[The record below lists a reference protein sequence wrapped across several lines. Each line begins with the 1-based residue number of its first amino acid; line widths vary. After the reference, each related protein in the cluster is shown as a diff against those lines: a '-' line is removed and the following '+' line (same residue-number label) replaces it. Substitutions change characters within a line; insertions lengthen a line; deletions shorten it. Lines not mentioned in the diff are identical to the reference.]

1 MSADAGRSSARD
13 GDPSDLLSA
22 YLDDE
27 LAADERVFV
36 DEALEASPL
45 LRRELDELR
54 ATQAMLRALPL
65 VEPGSGPL
73 HPIADGAIP
82 DEDAVAATGA
92 DARAVD
98 APVVS
103 LDRHRRRR
111 TFVGAALGAVA
122 AALLVVAGVGATL
135 DPMPIAPSVE
145 EFASVHMGTSGTI
158 GAFDDMD
165 GDTMD
170 DPAVLADLGDGLDR
184 MAVYARDDLVHTV
197 YSDGINEVSVF
208 HEPGVVDWES
218 LPADGD
224 MIVDGPVKTWTGM
237 RDETVV
243 AITERGD
250 LMVVVVADAEM
261 GTDAA
266 KDKAMQAV
274 EMVPPV
280 SVERGLW
287 DRLGDAPGNLIDR
300 I

>member
-1 MSADAGRSSARD
+1 MSTDAGRSTAHD
-13 GDPSDLLSA
+13 GDPSELLSA

-27 LAADERVFV
+27 LTVDERALV
-36 DEALEASPL
+36 DEALRASPP

-54 ATQAMLRALPL
+54 ATQTMLRALPL
-65 VEPGSGPL
+65 VEPESGRLPS
-73 HPIADGAIP
+73 IAADAAVP
-82 DEDAVAATGA
+82 DDADSATGA
-92 DARAVD
+92 EAPPGD

-111 TFVGAALGAVA
+111 TFVGAAIGAVA

-145 EFASVHMGTSGTI
+145 EFAAVHVGTSGTI
-158 GAFDDMD
+158 GAFDAM
-165 GDTMD
+165 GGETMD
-170 DPAVLADLGDGLDR
+170 DPAVLPSLGDGLDR
-184 MAVYARDDLVHTV
+184 MAVYARDELVHTV
-197 YSDGINEVSVF
+197 YSDGTHDVSVF
-208 HEPGVVDWES
+208 HEPGVVDWEA
-218 LPADGD
+218 LPADGE
-224 MIVDGPVKTWTGM
+224 MIVEGPVKTWTGV

-250 LMVVVVADAEM
+250 LMVVIVADAEM

-266 KDKAMQAV
+266 MEKTMEAV

-280 SVERGLW
+280 SIERGLW
-287 DRLGDAPGNLIDR
+287 DRLSDAPRNLIDR

>member
-1 MSADAGRSSARD
+1 VRTDAGRSSAHD
-13 GDPSDLLSA
+13 DDPSELLSA

-27 LAADERVFV
+27 LTADERAFV
-36 DEALEASPL
+36 ETALEASPQ

-54 ATQAMLRALPL
+54 ATQTMLRALPL
-65 VEPGSGPL
+65 VEPAGAPTSPVE
-73 HPIADGAIP
+73 IDASFADETG
-82 DEDAVAATGA
+82 ATGEA
-92 DARAVD
+92 EAPAVD

-122 AALLVVAGVGATL
+122 AALLVVVGVGATL

-145 EFASVHMGTSGTI
+145 EFAAVHVGTSGDV
-158 GAFDDMD
+158 GAFDAMD

-170 DPAVLADLGDGLDR
+170 DPAVLTSLGDGMDR

-197 YSDGINEVSVF
+197 YSDGSHEVSVF

-218 LPADGD
+218 LPADGE
-224 MIVDGPVKTWTGM
+224 MIVEGPVKTWTGV

-250 LMVVVVADAEM
+250 LMVVIVADADM
-261 GTDAA
+261 GADEAM
-266 KDKAMQAV
+266 DKTMEVV

-280 SVERGLW
+280 SIERGLW
-287 DRLGDAPGNLIDR
+287 DRLGEAPGNLIDR